1 MTMSDKKGSDFRSM
15 VVSMLTGFAGSK
27 NVISIP
33 HVFFKW
39 TNRNHPLAIFF
50 SQALYW
56 HGKTD
61 HPEKWFART
70 LEEWDE
76 ETGLGRAQLERAA
89 VILEQV
95 GLKREVKRSMWH
107 GFVPVVHYRFDEDK
121 LFEAARAFFEDGKTL
136 SLKSTEESRKK
147 LKEDNAIR
155 AEKRK
160 GHLNVTSKPDLNV
173 TSKRQS
179 NFTRKREMN
188 ATSDSYIK
196 TSRDQEET
204 TEEIT
209 TLSASADSA
218 VSPVNDPFDLSFEA
232 VDPVMFPVKGEK
244 QISAAAE
251 KGRKRLSKPTTTTP
265 SPSPLPQNAAR
276 TLTKLEREI
285 MAEIAMHPRSRVTPT
300 KQNMD
305 CAAKLCDDGLMACEK
320 IQGKALYSLTDEG
333 HKALTPPVA
342 VDDVERFSGKL
353 DEVKGEKAKRKP
365 NRMAQIID
373 GMWGKGV
380 SGALLP
386 MLMGRAKKKPH
397 VEYNIEG
404 GMTEAEI
411 VAFSRWYRK
420 QNPGLNMPETPYK
433 VEGAIESFRNAID
446 YEGWMAE
453 GEKYLRVYFPK
464 ESTPP
469 QLAQQ
474 ESSTEEIIAFKQ
486 QIVEQ
491 LATSGLDGM
500 FGDLFDD
507 YKQENIS

>member
-1 MTMSDKKGSDFRSM
+1 MHDE
-15 VVSMLTGFAGSK
+15 
-27 NVISIP
+27 
-33 HVFFKW
+33 
-39 TNRNHPLAIFF
+39 
-50 SQALYW
+50 
-56 HGKTD
+56 KT
-61 HPEKWFART
+61 E
-70 LEEWDE
+70 
-76 ETGLGRAQLERAA
+76 
-89 VILEQV
+89 
-95 GLKREVKRSMWH
+95 
-107 GFVPVVHYRFDEDK
+107 
-121 LFEAARAFFEDGKTL
+121 
-136 SLKSTEESRKK
+136 
-147 LKEDNAIR
+147 N
-155 AEKRK
+155 
-160 GHLNVTSKPDLNV
+160 
-173 TSKRQS
+173 
-179 NFTRKREMN
+179 
-188 ATSDSYIK
+188 
-196 TSRDQEET
+196 T
-204 TEEIT
+204 TERTTEKKET
-209 TLSASADSA
+209 TLSASAESV
-218 VSPVNDPFDLSFEA
+218 VSPVNEPFDLSFEA

>member
-1 MTMSDKKGSDFRSM
+1 VPTLDHRFKDVMHHFHGGARLHVYLILVLRANIRNRCWPSMRRIAKDTGYALAAVNEAKKWLQEHGAIEIVKYEHRVGDEKRD
-15 VVSMLTGFAGSK
+15 VNHLQNVYQLTGVIKFAG
-27 NVISIP
+27 VTYP
-33 HVFFKW
+33 C
-39 TNRNHPLAIFF
+39 
-50 SQALYW
+50 LYV
-56 HGKTD
+56 
-61 HPEKWFART
+61 PQI
-70 LEEWDE
+70 
-76 ETGLGRAQLERAA
+76 ETSEN
-89 VILEQV
+89 E
-95 GLKREVKRSMWH
+95 
-107 GFVPVVHYRFDEDK
+107 
-121 LFEAARAFFEDGKTL
+121 
-136 SLKSTEESRKK
+136 
-147 LKEDNAIR
+147 
-155 AEKRK
+155 
-160 GHLNVTSKPDLNV
+160 
-173 TSKRQS
+173 
-179 NFTRKREMN
+179 
-188 ATSDSYIK
+188 
-196 TSRDQEET
+196 TSRNET
-204 TEEIT
+204 SQIETEVVKVVEVVPDTKKEKKKKDT
-209 TLSASADSA
+209 TIPAVAVSA
-218 VSPVNDPFDLSFEA
+218 VSSVPFNGENESSAQAENRKQDEA
-232 VDPVMFPVKGEK
+232 K
-244 QISAAAE
+244 ATA
-251 KGRKRLSKPTTTTP
+251 TTP
-265 SPSPLPQNAAR
+265 PL
-276 TLTKLEREI
+276 
-285 MAEIAMHPRSRVTPT
+285 IAPV
-300 KQNMD
+300 
-305 CAAKLCDDGLMACEK
+305 
-320 IQGKALYSLTDEG
+320 
-333 HKALTPPVA
+333 PPV
-342 VDDVERFSGKL
+342 VDEVEEFSAKL

>member
-1 MTMSDKKGSDFRSM
+1 MSKPRSGQYAHKIPSLMDETPINFYAGLAEVIGVNEAIVLQQIWFYINVNRENESDRHYHEGKWWVYNSYEQWAKKFFRGLTPRGVQNVILHLEKLKILESTQGVSDKYDRRKWYTVNRDVLET
-15 VVSMLTGFAGSK
+15 VVDNHYAHSAE
-27 NVISIP
+27 NVSSHSAESAP
-33 HVFFKW
+33 SNVH
-39 TNRNHPLAIFF
+39 NLHPLNV
-50 SQALYW
+50 
-56 HGKTD
+56 HKMHDEKT
-61 HPEKWFART
+61 E
-70 LEEWDE
+70 
-76 ETGLGRAQLERAA
+76 
-89 VILEQV
+89 
-95 GLKREVKRSMWH
+95 
-107 GFVPVVHYRFDEDK
+107 
-121 LFEAARAFFEDGKTL
+121 
-136 SLKSTEESRKK
+136 
-147 LKEDNAIR
+147 N
-155 AEKRK
+155 
-160 GHLNVTSKPDLNV
+160 
-173 TSKRQS
+173 
-179 NFTRKREMN
+179 
-188 ATSDSYIK
+188 
-196 TSRDQEET
+196 T
-204 TEEIT
+204 TERTTEKKET
-209 TLSASADSA
+209 TLSASAESA
-218 VSPVNDPFDLSFEA
+218 VSPVNDWSIADEA
-232 VDPVMFPVKGEK
+232 DDAAMFSPKGKK
-244 QISAAAE
+244 QISAQAE
-251 KGRKRLSKPTTTTP
+251 KGSKRLSKPTTTTP
-265 SPSPLPQNAAR
+265 PSPTPSPAA
-276 TLTKLEREI
+276 
-285 MAEIAMHPRSRVTPT
+285 
-300 KQNMD
+300 
-305 CAAKLCDDGLMACEK
+305 
-320 IQGKALYSLTDEG
+320 
-333 HKALTPPVA
+333 PVA
-342 VDDVERFSGKL
+342 VDDVETFSAKL